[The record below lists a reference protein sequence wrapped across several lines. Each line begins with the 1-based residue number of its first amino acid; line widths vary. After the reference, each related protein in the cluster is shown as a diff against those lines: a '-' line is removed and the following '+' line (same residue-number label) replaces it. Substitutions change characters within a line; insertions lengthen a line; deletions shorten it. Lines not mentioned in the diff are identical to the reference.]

1 VQYYLIRRLTL
12 FAPTLFLVTVLIF
25 IILRVLPGNV
35 AVLVLAGPGGENRF
49 SQADVKRVEHQLHL
63 DKPIPVQYAEWVGG
77 ALKLDFG
84 KSVIQSSPVASQVFQ
99 RFLRCTWEL
108 TVLTVIFSL
117 IIALPL
123 GVLQA
128 VKQNSFT
135 DYVLRLIT
143 IGGIAIPG
151 FVSGTL
157 VIIVAVRYFH
167 WLPPIQYRTL
177 WADPA
182 TNLKQMILPSLVLGY
197 GFAAA
202 IARLVR
208 SAMLEV
214 LRYDHVRTAR
224 AKGLAERTVLV
235 RHALRNSLLP
245 VITIIGG
252 QVGALLGGT
261 AIAEQLFNL
270 PGVGSAAVQAIQ
282 NRDYP
287 LLQFI
292 VLLFALVFMI
302 TNLLVD
308 LSYAWID
315 PRVRY
320 G

>member
-1 VQYYLIRRLTL
+1 MQAYLIRRLTL
-12 FAPTLFLVTVLIF
+12 FVPTLILVTVLIF

-35 AVLVLAGPGGENRF
+35 AILVLAGPGGENHF
-49 SQADVKRVEHQLHL
+49 SQADVKRVEHELHL
-63 DKPIPVQYAEWVGG
+63 DKPVPVQYAEWVGG
-77 ALKLDFG
+77 AAKLDFG
-84 KSVIQSSPVASQVFQ
+84 KSVIQSSPVASQVVQ

-108 TVLTVIFSL
+108 AVLTVFFSVL
-117 IIALPL
+117 IAVPL

-128 VKQNSFT
+128 VKQNT
-135 DYVLRLIT
+135 VIDYVLRLIT

-157 VIIVAVRYFH
+157 IIIVAVRYFH
-167 WLPPIQYRTL
+167 WLPPIEYKPL

-182 TNLKQMILPSLVLGY
+182 TNLKQMFLPALVLGY
-197 GFAAA
+197 AFSAA
-202 IARLVR
+202 IARLLR
-208 SAMLEV
+208 ATMLEV
-214 LRYDHVRTAR
+214 LREDHVRTAR
-224 AKGLAERTVLV
+224 AKGLAERTVLT

-252 QVGALLGGT
+252 QIGALLGGT

-270 PGVGSAAVQAIQ
+270 PGVGNAAVQAIQ
-282 NRDYP
+282 YRDYP

-292 VLLFALVFMI
+292 VLLFGVIFMV
-302 TNLLVD
+302 TNLAVD

-315 PRVRY
+315 PRIRY